1 MQVIKKRFSEE
12 IAYAIQQKISD
23 LSLQEGDKLPS
34 HTSLAKELNVSIP
47 SLREGLQMLTTLGTL
62 KINHGVGTIVAKPSV
77 SNYLR
82 ILDTV
87 LRSKAHASK
96 DYLLVC
102 QLLQPWVAAKV
113 AEEGGTH
120 QHLIDSLERLEQ
132 AAANQDVE
140 GFITEDLRFHQRLC
154 RLAGNAVVTEI
165 LNIVNK
171 LLLSDPNVRT
181 IFNINMETIIKQHLT
196 LLEALQKK
204 DAYRADKTMKEYVAL
219 LERPPM
225 MSLVCDTF
233 CTGSIGGSFYSAGR
247 EICRILYEFGGISI
261 ESEPS
266 GGGIEN
272 VQLTAEG
279 KAVLGLTQ
287 SDVAFYAYRGEGP
300 FFEPHEQI
308 RAVCGAQ
315 SLDLWIV
322 AREGSN
328 IASIPDLRGKRIAMG
343 AIGGESGMIAKAIL
357 QAYGIKDGD
366 YRPFYL
372 SISNAVQGM
381 RSAEIDLIFYLSNGP
396 GSALTEL
403 SEEVSI
409 KILSIDPG
417 PIHPVLDAHPYWQ
430 LSSIK
435 QRIWPRLTE
444 DVLTLRT
451 STLLITHKDVPHQLI
466 KKITAVI
473 MEHAGEIS
481 FEYSDGVKYGV
492 ESALQG
498 VSIPLHPGAEEYFRE
513 RGLLD
518 D

>member
-1 MQVIKKRFSEE
+1 L
-12 IAYAIQQKISD
+12 ISAAPGI
-23 LSLQEGDKLPS
+23 E
-34 HTSLAKELNVSIP
+34 
-47 SLREGLQMLTTLGTL
+47 
-62 KINHGVGTIVAKPSV
+62 
-77 SNYLR
+77 
-82 ILDTV
+82 
-87 LRSKAHASK
+87 
-96 DYLLVC
+96 YLLFFMILTYIARPTV
-102 QLLQPWVAAKV
+102 P
-113 AEEGGTH
+113 
-120 QHLIDSLERLEQ
+120 DRLEE

-140 GFITEDLRFHQRLC
+140 GFIAEDLRFHRRFS
-154 RLAGNAVVTEI
+154 RLAGNTVVTEI

-171 LLLSDPNVRT
+171 LLLADPKVRT
-181 IFNINMETIIKQHLT
+181 IFTINMETIIKQHRALR
-196 LLEALQKK
+196 EAVHKK
-204 DAYRADKTMKEYVAL
+204 DAHGAKKTVGEYL
-219 LERPPM
+219 SFLERPQQM
-225 MSLVCDTF
+225 ICLVYDTF

-272 VQLTAEG
+272 VRLTAEG

-300 FFEPHEQI
+300 FYEPHEQI

-328 IASIPDLRGKRIAMG
+328 ITGIPDLRGKRIAMG

-381 RSAEIDLIFYLSNGP
+381 RSSEIDLIFYLSNGP
-396 GSALTEL
+396 GSALAEL
-403 SEEVSI
+403 SEEASVNILGIDPVSI
-409 KILSIDPG
+409 Q
-417 PIHPVLDAHPYWQ
+417 PVLDAHPYWQ

-435 QRIWPRLTE
+435 QRIWPGLTE

-451 STLLITHKDVPHQLI
+451 STLLITHRDVPDQLI

-481 FEYSDGVKYGV
+481 FEYSNGVKYGV

-498 VSIPLHPGAEEYFRE
+498 VSIPLHPGAEEYFKE

>member
-1 MQVIKKRFSEE
+1 MQVRKKRFSDE
-12 IAYAIQQKISD
+12 IAHAIQQKISD
-23 LSLQEGDKLPS
+23 LGLQEGDKLPS
-34 HTSLAKELNVSIP
+34 HASLAKELSVSIP
-47 SLREGLQMLTTLGTL
+47 SLREGLQTLTTLGTL

-87 LRSKAHASK
+87 LRTTAHASK
-96 DYLLVC
+96 EYLQVC
-102 QLLQPWVAAKV
+102 RLLQPWVAAKV
-113 AEEGGTH
+113 AEVGGTH
-120 QHLIDSLERLEQ
+120 QNLLDSLKRLED

-140 GFITEDLRFHQRLC
+140 GFITENLRFHRRLC
-154 RLAGNAVVTEI
+154 RATGNTVVAEI

-171 LLLSDPNVRT
+171 LLISDPSVRT
-181 IFNINMETIIKQHLT
+181 AVSINMGTFIKQHRA
-196 LLEALQKK
+196 LLDALRKK
-204 DAYRADKTMKEYVAL
+204 DPQRAEQTTREYLAL
-219 LERPPM
+219 LGRPQM
-225 MSLVCDTF
+225 MSIVYDTF

-247 EICRILYEFGGISI
+247 EISRILYEFGGISI

-279 KAVLGLTQ
+279 KAILGLTQ
-287 SDVAFYAYRGEGP
+287 SDVAYYAHRGEGP

-322 AREGSN
+322 AREGSS
-328 IASIPDLRGKRIAMG
+328 IESIPDLRGKRIAMG
-343 AIGGESGMIAKAIL
+343 AIGGETGMIAKALL

-372 SISNAVQGM
+372 SISNAVQGV
-381 RSAEIDLIFYLSNGP
+381 RSSEIDLIFYLSNGP
-396 GSALTEL
+396 GSALAEF
-403 SEEVSI
+403 SEEASV
-409 KILSIDPG
+409 KILSIDPIPVG
-417 PIHPVLDAHPYWQ
+417 PVLETHPYWQ

-435 QRIWPRLTE
+435 KGVWPRLTE

-451 STLLITHKDVPHQLI
+451 STLLITHKEVPRQLI

-473 MEHAGEIS
+473 MEHAREIS

-498 VSIPLHPGAEEYFRE
+498 ISIPLHPGAEEYFRE
-513 RGLLD
+513 RGLID

>member
-1 MQVIKKRFSEE
+1 MQVKKKRFSEE
-12 IAYAIQQKISD
+12 IAHAVQQKIAD
-23 LSLQEGDKLPS
+23 LGLQEGDKLPS
-34 HTSLAKELNVSIP
+34 HASLAKELNVSVP
-47 SLREGLQMLTTLGTL
+47 SLREGLQMLATLGILT
-62 KINHGVGTIVAKPSV
+62 INHGVGTIVAKPSV

-87 LRSKAHASK
+87 LQAKAPEGRE
-96 DYLLVC
+96 YLEIC
-102 QLLQPWVAAKV
+102 QILQPRVVAQVAEQGGRVLELPDSLKRLEEAAAK
-113 AEEGGTH
+113 
-120 QHLIDSLERLEQ
+120 
-132 AAANQDVE
+132 QDVE
-140 GFITEDLRFHQRLC
+140 EFISENLRFHGQLYRL
-154 RLAGNAVVTEI
+154 GDNTVVAEI

-171 LLLSDPNVRT
+171 LLFAQPYLRMNVSS
-181 IFNINMETIIKQHLT
+181 NMETIIDYYRT
-196 LLEALQKK
+196 LLEVLVKK
-204 DAYRADKTMKEYVAL
+204 DAQAAEQAIKDYLAL
-219 LERPPM
+219 LEQPQM
-225 MSLVCDTF
+225 MSLVYDTF

-247 EICRILYEFGGISI
+247 EICRILHAHGISI

-287 SDVAFYAYRGEGP
+287 SEVAFHAYMGEGP

-322 AREGSN
+322 AREGSR
-328 IASIPDLRGKRIAMG
+328 IGCIPDLRGKRIAMG

-366 YRPFYL
+366 FRPFYL

-396 GSALTEL
+396 GSALADL
-403 SEEVSI
+403 SEEGSI
-409 KILSIDPG
+409 KILSIDPDLV
-417 PIHPVLDAHPYWQ
+417 IPVLEIHPYWQ
-430 LSSIK
+430 LSTINK
-435 QRIWPRLTE
+435 NVWAPLTE
-444 DVLTLRT
+444 DVITLRT
-451 STLLITHKDVPHQLI
+451 STLLITHKAVPHQLI
-466 KKITAVI
+466 KRIVAVI

-481 FEYSDGVKYGV
+481 FEYSDGVKFGV

-498 VSIPLHPGAEEYFRE
+498 ISIPLHSGAEEYFRE

>member
-1 MQVIKKRFSEE
+1 MQVKKKRFSEE
-12 IAYAIQQKISD
+12 IAHAIQQKIAD
-23 LSLQEGDKLPS
+23 MGLQEGEKLPS
-34 HTSLAKELNVSIP
+34 HASLAKELNVSIP
-47 SLREGLQMLTTLGTL
+47 SLREGLQMLATLGILT
-62 KINHGVGTIVAKPSV
+62 INHGVGTIVARPSV
-77 SNYLR
+77 ANYLR

-87 LRSKAHASK
+87 LGTKVPAGRE
-96 DYLLVC
+96 YLEICHV
-102 QLLQPWVAAKV
+102 LQPWVAAKI
-113 AEEGGTH
+113 AEQGGRA
-120 QHLIDSLERLEQ
+120 QELSGSLKRLEE
-132 AAANQDVE
+132 AAVKQDVE
-140 GFITEDLRFHQRLC
+140 EFISENLRFHGRLY
-154 RLAGNAVVTEI
+154 RLGDNTVVTEV

-171 LLLSDPNVRT
+171 LILAQTNVRAT
-181 IFNINMETIIKQHLT
+181 LSNNMEKIIAYYRTLIEALSKKDPREAERIMSNYLT
-196 LLEALQKK
+196 LLEQ
-204 DAYRADKTMKEYVAL
+204 
-219 LERPPM
+219 PQM
-225 MSLVCDTF
+225 MSLVYDTF

-247 EICRILYEFGGISI
+247 EICRILDAYGLSI

-287 SDVAFYAYRGEGP
+287 SEVALHAYRGEGP

-328 IASIPDLRGKRIAMG
+328 IRRIPDLRGKRIAMG

-366 YRPFYL
+366 FRPFYL

-396 GSALTEL
+396 GSALAEL
-403 SEEVSI
+403 SEEGSI
-409 KILSIDPG
+409 KILSVDPDLV
-417 PIHPVLDAHPYWQ
+417 PAVLEIHPYWQ
-430 LSSIK
+430 LSTIK
-435 QRIWPRLTE
+435 KDVWDRLTE

-451 STLLITHKDVPHQLI
+451 STLLITHKAVPHQLI
-466 KKITAVI
+466 KRIVAVI

-481 FEYSDGVKYGV
+481 FQHSNGVKYGV
-492 ESALQG
+492 TSALQG
-498 VSIPLHPGAEEYFRE
+498 ISVPLHPGAEEYFRE

-518 D
+518 G

>member
-1 MQVIKKRFSEE
+1 MQVAKKRFSEE
-12 IAYAIQQKISD
+12 IAHAIQQKISY
-23 LSLQEGDKLPS
+23 LGLQEGDRLPS
-34 HTSLAKELNVSIP
+34 HASLAKELNVSIP

-87 LRSKAHASK
+87 LRTKAHASK
-96 DYLLVC
+96 DYLQVRR
-102 QLLQPWVAAKV
+102 LLQPWVAAKV
-113 AEEGGTH
+113 AEEGGRH
-120 QHLIDSLERLEQ
+120 QNLLDSLTRLEE

-140 GFITEDLRFHQRLC
+140 SFITENLRFHRRLC
-154 RLAGNAVVTEI
+154 RLAGNTVVAEI
-165 LNIVNK
+165 LNIVDK
-171 LLLSDPNVRT
+171 LIVSDPHVRT
-181 IFNINMETIIKQHLT
+181 
-196 LLEALQKK
+196 
-204 DAYRADKTMKEYVAL
+204 
-219 LERPPM
+219 
-225 MSLVCDTF
+225 
-233 CTGSIGGSFYSAGR
+233 GSMGGSFYSAGR
-247 EICRILYEFGGISI
+247 EISRILHEYGSISI
-261 ESEPS
+261 EAEPS

-272 VQLTAEG
+272 IQLTAEG
-279 KAVLGLTQ
+279 KAILGLTQ
-287 SDVAFYAYRGEGP
+287 SDVAYYAHRGEGP
-300 FFEPHEQI
+300 FFEPHNQI

-328 IASIPDLRGKRIAMG
+328 IEGIPDLRGKRIAMG
-343 AIGGESGMIAKAIL
+343 ATGGESGMIAKAIL
-357 QAYGIKDGD
+357 QAYGINDGD

-381 RSAEIDLIFYLSNGP
+381 RSSEIDLIFYLSSGP
-396 GSALTEL
+396 GSALAEL
-403 SEEVSI
+403 SEDVSI
-409 KILSIDPG
+409 KLLSIDPVR
-417 PIHPVLDAHPYWQ
+417 INPVLETHPYWQ

-435 QRIWPRLTE
+435 QSVWPRLTK

-481 FEYSDGVKYGV
+481 FEYSDGVRFGG